1 MRVAQRSF
9 PAPNVSLTAISDS
22 SSGKTD
28 CSIGIVTG
36 STGDGLAG
44 TPVAKKEPC
53 KRGYCPMANL
63 RVRVRCEDL
72 DEVRHNVGNAK
83 ALCAAPL
90 TRRAMQRGLAH
101 RCHGIAKS
109 EAKYVP
115 RGIACVVVQKK
126 QAGSPD
132 TQIRVAKCG
141 DLHGRNG
148 HLAAATCSPLL
159 RKRIPSTNEIVGDFK
174 VRSCH
179 GDVNSPRYA

>member
-90 TRRAMQRGLAH
+90 TRKAMRAVSRTDATGSRRARRNTSHEASLA
-101 RCHGIAKS
+101 
-109 EAKYVP
+109 
-115 RGIACVVVQKK
+115 
-126 QAGSPD
+126 
-132 TQIRVAKCG
+132 
-141 DLHGRNG
+141 
-148 HLAAATCSPLL
+148 
-159 RKRIPSTNEIVGDFK
+159 
-174 VRSCH
+174 
-179 GDVNSPRYA
+179 